1 MSTAPAHTPA
11 PVRTWVPGA
20 AGSGFDVDHLPY
32 GAGGP
37 PGGPTGPLTRVG
49 AHVVDLRALAAV
61 PGSGLEHLHP
71 ALDAPSLD
79 GLLAA
84 GPDAWRDLRARL
96 QQLLVDEG
104 ARPLVEPHLRPLED
118 VALVL
123 PFTVA
128 DYVDFYASEHH
139 ATTVGRLFRPGQE
152 PLPAAWR
159 HLPIGYHGRAGTVVV
174 SGTPVRRP
182 QGQRLV
188 DGAPAF
194 GPSLRLDLEAE
205 VGLVVGVP
213 SAGPVAVDALAEHV
227 LGVVLVDDWS
237 ARDLQ
242 SFEYVP
248 LGPFLGK
255 AFATSIAAW
264 VTPLAALEAA
274 WVPLPG
280 QDPRPLPHL
289 DPDAARG
296 LDLALAV
303 EVGGAVVSRPPF
315 RSTYWAPG
323 QMLAHLTSGGATLR
337 TGDLLASGTVSGPGA
352 DERGCLLE
360 LSEGGRRPVLPVD
373 APTRSWL
380 ADGDEVVVTA
390 TAPAIGGGRL
400 ELGEVRGRVTTGVP
414 AP

>member
-1 MSTAPAHTPA
+1 MSTSPAHA
-11 PVRTWVPGA
+11 WVPGA
-20 AGSGFDVDHLPY
+20 PDSGFDVDHLPY

-37 PGGPTGPLTRVG
+37 PGRPPGPLVRIG
-49 AHVVDLRALAAV
+49 DHVLDLRALAAS
-61 PGSGLEHLHP
+61 PDSGLDDLRVP
-71 ALDAPSLD
+71 LDDRCLD

-84 GPDAWRDLRARL
+84 GPDTWARLRARL
-96 QQLLVDEG
+96 QELLVDDT
-104 ARPLVEPHLRPLED
+104 ARPVVEPCLLPLD
-118 VALVL
+118 GVMLTM

-139 ATTVGRLFRPGQE
+139 ATAVGRLFRPGQE
-152 PLPAAWR
+152 PLPAAWK
-159 HLPIGYHGRAGTVVV
+159 HLPIGYHGRAGTVVA

-182 QGQRLV
+182 HGQRLV
-188 DGAPAF
+188 EGTPAF
-194 GPSLRLDLEAE
+194 GPSQRLDLEAE

-213 SAGPVAVDALAEHV
+213 ARTPVAVGALAEHV
-227 LGVVLVDDWS
+227 LGVVLVNDWS

-264 VTPLAALEAA
+264 ITPLAALEAA

-296 LDLALAV
+296 LDLALAI
-303 EVGGAVVSRPPF
+303 EVDGAVVSRPPF
-315 RSTYWAPG
+315 RTTYWGPG

-360 LSEGGRRPVLPVD
+360 LSEGGRLAVLPID

-390 TAPAIGGGRL
+390 TAPAPGGRRL
-400 ELGEVRGRVTTGVP
+400 VLGEVRGRVVTDVP
-414 AP
+414 SP